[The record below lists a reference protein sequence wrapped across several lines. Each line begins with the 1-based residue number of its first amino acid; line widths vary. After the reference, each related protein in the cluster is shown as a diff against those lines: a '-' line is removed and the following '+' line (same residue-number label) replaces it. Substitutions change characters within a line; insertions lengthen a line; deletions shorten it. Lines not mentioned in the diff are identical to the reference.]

1 MNPWRGL
8 KNIPRNVWLVA
19 FATLINRSG
28 TMVIPFLAL
37 FLIKGRGVNAADAGL
52 VLTFYGAGSLITAPF
67 VGRLSDKLGAL
78 RVMKLSL
85 ILTGVMLFFY
95 PHITNYFLILGY
107 TLIWSVIGEAFRPA
121 NLSFISN
128 EAEPEQRKTA
138 FALNRLAINLGMS
151 IGPVAGGFLSLINFD
166 LLFYADGITSL
177 LAGIFLM
184 ISKFGKAE
192 DRIRKSEDRSQESEL
207 GNDEIDVK
215 LNNNNPSSSIKH
227 PVSSISEVIHAD
239 EHPKSSNQHRESIFH
254 DKRFLLF
261 MLSLIPANIVFFQH
275 IGPMP
280 IFIVRDLGLRESVYG
295 MLMAV
300 NTVLIIFIEVP
311 LNDAMSNWSD
321 SKAVAL
327 GALLC
332 GIGFGAMAFAHEIIF
347 LIVTI
352 IIWTF
357 GEMIFFPACASY
369 ISSVSPEERRGEYMG
384 YFQMTFSF
392 ALMTGPWIGTVVLDN
407 YGAVILWSAAFLFA
421 SFSAVI
427 FLLFKEKRKETQIN

>member
-52 VLTFYGAGSLITAPF
+52 VLTFYGAGSLVTAPF
-67 VGRLSDKLGAL
+67 VGKLSDKLGAL
-78 RVMKLSL
+78 RVMKISL
-85 ILTGVMLFFY
+85 VLTGVMLFFY
-95 PHITNYFLILGY
+95 PHISSYFLILGY

-128 EAEPEQRKTA
+128 EAEPERRKTA

-151 IGPVAGGFLSLINFD
+151 IGPVVGGFLSLINFD
-166 LLFYADGITSL
+166 FLFYVDGITSL
-177 LAGIFLM
+177 LAGGFLM
-184 ISKFGKAE
+184 IAKFGKTEAGNKKAE
-192 DRIRKSEDRSQESEL
+192 FRKTEVADDS
-207 GNDEIDVK
+207 
-215 LNNNNPSSSIKH
+215 LNNISPASSILKPVSSIKH
-227 PVSSISEVIHAD
+227 
-239 EHPKSSNQHRESIFH
+239 QESIFH

-275 IGPMP
+275 IGAMP

-295 MLMAV
+295 MLMAI
-300 NTVLIIFIEVP
+300 NTVMIIFIEVP
-311 LNDAMSNWSD
+311 LNNAMSNWSD
-321 SKAVAL
+321 RKAAAL

-352 IIWTF
+352 VIWTF
-357 GEMIFFPACASY
+357 GEMIYFPASASY

-392 ALMTGPWIGTVVLDN
+392 ALMTGPWIGTIVLEN
-407 YGAVILWSAAFLFA
+407 FGSVILWSAAFMFA
-421 SFSAVI
+421 ALSAVM
-427 FLLFKEKRKETQIN
+427 FFFFKEKRKEAHIN

>member
-37 FLIKGRGVNAADAGL
+37 FLIKGRGINAADAGL

-67 VGRLSDKLGAL
+67 VGKLSDKLGAL
-78 RVMKLSL
+78 RVMKISL
-85 ILTGVMLFFY
+85 TLTGVMLFFY

-121 NLSFISN
+121 NLSFISS
-128 EAEPEQRKTA
+128 ETKPEKRKTA

-151 IGPVAGGFLSLINFD
+151 IGPVIGGFLSQINFH
-166 LLFYADGITSL
+166 LLFYVDGITSL
-177 LAGIFLM
+177 LAGGFLM
-184 ISKFGKAE
+184 IAKFGKTE
-192 DRIRKSEDRSQESEL
+192 DRKQNSEVRS
-207 GNDEIDVK
+207 NEIDVE
-215 LNNNNPSSSIKH
+215 LNKDNHPSFSIEH
-227 PVSSISEVIHAD
+227 QVSSLKH
-239 EHPKSSNQHRESIFH
+239 QESIFH
-254 DKRFLLF
+254 NKRFLLF

-275 IGPMP
+275 IGAMP

-311 LNDAMSNWSD
+311 LNNAMSRWSD
-321 SKAVAL
+321 RKAAAL

-352 IIWTF
+352 VIWTF
-357 GEMIFFPACASY
+357 GEMIYFPASASY
-369 ISSVSPEERRGEYMG
+369 ISLVSPEERRGEYMG

-392 ALMTGPWIGTVVLDN
+392 ALMTGPWIGTIVLEN
-407 YGAVILWSAAFLFA
+407 FGSVILWSAAFLLA
-421 SFSAVI
+421 ALSAVM
-427 FLLFKEKRKETQIN
+427 FLFFKEKRKEAHIN